1 MSGGM
6 GPIGIFDSGYGGL
19 TILHGIR
26 QLLPEYDFL
35 YLGDNARAPYGPR
48 SFDVVYEFTREAVS
62 KLFEMGC
69 PLVILACNTAS
80 AKALRTIQ
88 QRDLRQWSSEFTVQS
103 SQSTV
108 QSSSASEAAKPS
120 AQFTVEPQRRVLGII
135 RPTAEVIGSLTK
147 SRHVGVLATEGTIK
161 SESYNLE
168 IHKLHPDIAVTGV
181 ACPFWVPLVEYNEA
195 DGPGADY
202 FVKKRIDELLRRD
215 PLIDAIIL
223 GCTHYPLL
231 MPKILKYTP
240 PGVRIVPQGEYV
252 AESLK
257 QYLQRHDDIDRRCSK
272 GGDVKYLTTENAQ
285 KFAQQA
291 QLFLHEQVNVETVSL
306 G

>member
-1 MSGGM
+1 MLSSNP

-26 QLLPEYDFL
+26 QLLPEYDYL

-48 SFDVVYEFTREAVS
+48 SFDVVYEFTRQAVV

-69 PLVILACNTAS
+69 HLVILGCNTAS

-88 QRDLRQWSSEFTVQS
+88 QNDL
-103 SQSTV
+103 
-108 QSSSASEAAKPS
+108 
-120 AQFTVEPQRRVLGII
+120 PQIDPDRRVLGVI
-135 RPTAEVIGSLTK
+135 RPTAEVIGSLTE
-147 SRHVGVLATEGTIK
+147 SRHVGIFATEGTIK

-168 IHKLHPDIAVTGV
+168 IQKLHPDIKVTGV
-181 ACPFWVPLVEYNEA
+181 ACPFWAPLVEYNEA
-195 DGPGADY
+195 DSPGADY
-202 FVKKRIDELLRRD
+202 FVKKRIDQIMRED
-215 PLIDAIIL
+215 PEIDSIIL

-231 MPKILKYTP
+231 MPKILKYLP
-240 PGVRIVPQGEYV
+240 AGVRVVPQGEYV

-257 QYLQRHDDIDRRCSK
+257 DYLERHPQMQQHCSK
-272 GGDVKYLTTENAQ
+272 GASVHYLTTENPE
-285 KFAQQA
+285 KFKEQA
-291 QLFLHEQVNVETVSL
+291 QIFLHEPVEVENITL